1 MLQPEPMCSFFKFI
15 NYSQFTMRPC
25 FMIAAAISFTAY
37 NIAIA
42 VLYNHLIIVLF
53 RMQVA
58 NHAGARY

>member
-1 MLQPEPMCSFFKFI
+1 
-15 NYSQFTMRPC
+15 MRPC